1 MKVFK
6 TFYFFLWKHKG
17 YFVLS
22 LITSVI
28 AVAFSSILP
37 FIYRY
42 MVDNFNNLTAKSFFA
57 IVVLYGSA
65 KIGNI
70 VFGNLSWFLS
80 EKAVNPTL
88 VDVKVKVFSHL
99 QSLDFA
105 FHVNKKSGELISKIK
120 RGGSSFESIDSD
132 INRELI
138 DDLFRLAIAAGAFS
152 LVNLKVAYVFLF
164 SIAIIISASV
174 FLIKK
179 NIKAR
184 IGYNKEEDNISH
196 VVADNLINYETVKY
210 FANEKREI
218 VNLVQAFKKWT
229 EATWKL
235 IYTFLQVNISVR
247 SLSAIATI
255 VILVML
261 GGDVINKTITAGDFI
276 LVMTFVMQVF
286 PNIEQVV
293 FRLRGIMRNYTDLKD
308 YFAILDIPLVVK
320 DPEHPVKFLCDKGEV
335 VFENISFSY
344 PGGQGMI
351 KNISLTMPTE
361 MSSALVGRSGS
372 GKTTMT
378 KLLMRVYDPDEGR
391 VLVDGCDI
399 RQIKK
404 EDLRRNIGIV
414 PQEPILF
421 NNTIGYNIG
430 YPLENATKEE
440 IESAAKLANLH
451 DFIITLEKGYDTT
464 VGERGVK
471 LSGGQKQRLAIARV
485 FLLNPKIIIFDEA
498 TSHLDSESERL
509 IQDSMEKLAKGKT
522 MIIIAH
528 RLSTIMKADKIIV
541 LDNGKTTEEGTH
553 KELLSQNSGIY
564 KKLWELQTNHE
575 IE

>member
-42 MVDNFNNLTAKSFFA
+42 LVDNFNNLTAKSFFA

-70 VFGNLSWFLS
+70 IFGNLSWFLS

-105 FHVNKKSGELISKIK
+105 FHVNKKSGEFISKIK
-120 RGGSSFESIDSD
+120 RGGSAFESIDSD
-132 INRELI
+132 VNRELI

-164 SIAIIISASV
+164 SIAIIISTSV

-184 IGYNKEEDNISH
+184 VGYNKEEDNISH
-196 VVADNLINYETVKY
+196 VIADNLINYETVKY

-229 EATWKL
+229 EATWRL
-235 IYTFLQVNISVR
+235 VYTFLQVNVSVR

-255 VILVML
+255 IILVML
-261 GGDVINKTITAGDFI
+261 GSDVINKTITAGDFI

-320 DPEHPVKFLCDKGEV
+320 DPEQPVEFLCDKGEV

-344 PGGQGMI
+344 PSGQDAL
-351 KNISLTMPTE
+351 KNISITMPAG
-361 MSSALVGRSGS
+361 SSTALVGRSGS

-378 KLLMRVYDPDEGR
+378 KLLMRVYDPVEGQ

-430 YPLENATKEE
+430 YPLENATKEN
-440 IESAAKLANLH
+440 IEEAAKLANLH

-509 IQDSMEKLAKGKT
+509 IQESLEKLSKGKT
-522 MIIIAH
+522 LIIIAH
-528 RLSTIMKADKIIV
+528 RLSTIMRADKIVV
-541 LDNGKTTEEGTH
+541 LDEGKVIEEGLH
-553 KELLSQNSGIY
+553 DELVSKSGGIY
-564 KKLWELQTNHE
+564 KRLWDLQTNHE